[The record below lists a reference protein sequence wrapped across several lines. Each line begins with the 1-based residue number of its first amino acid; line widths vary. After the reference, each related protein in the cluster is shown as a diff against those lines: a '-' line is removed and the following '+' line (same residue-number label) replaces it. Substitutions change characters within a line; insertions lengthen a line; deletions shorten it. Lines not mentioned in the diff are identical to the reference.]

1 LTRFSRALSCGFLE
15 SELFASKTETNK
27 LLYGVLFFCF
37 SPHYIYKGVQI
48 GKFMRYI
55 FHAVLPNEREVFLME
70 DSTVQAANSSFAI
83 PRGGSEGLEEA
94 QVHLKDDTD
103 LVPSESKSA
112 VTVSSLVKGVRHNGS
127 EEVKSFD
134 EIGALYGFEYANR
147 LVVEH
152 EKDLRTML
160 VSWGVDKD
168 IFPAA
173 GSLGIEEM
181 LINGDINPK
190 LELRDI
196 DSVLGAG
203 LFALKDIAA
212 GEFIGEYVGLMRQ
225 AVTKPS
231 GYALNFPSG
240 GEAREV
246 DGKHIANLM
255 RFCNHSRNMNCDFKG
270 VWLDTCAHVCIFAS
284 ERVKKGEELRVNYS
298 PSYWVGREDE
308 EIVT

>member
-1 LTRFSRALSCGFLE
+1 
-15 SELFASKTETNK
+15 
-27 LLYGVLFFCF
+27 
-37 SPHYIYKGVQI
+37 
-48 GKFMRYI
+48 MRYI
-55 FHAVLPNEREVFLME
+55 FRAVLPNEREVFLME

-83 PRGGSEGLEEA
+83 PHGGSVT
-94 QVHLKDDTD
+94 QVHLKEDKD
-103 LVPSESKSA
+103 LVSSESKPT
-112 VTVSSLVKGVRHNGS
+112 VTVSSSVKGVRHNGS
-127 EEVKSFD
+127 EKVKSFD

-168 IFPAA
+168 VFPTA
-173 GSLGIEEM
+173 GSLGREEV

-203 LFALKDIAA
+203 LFALKDISV

-225 AVTKPS
+225 TVLEPS
-231 GYALNFPSG
+231 RYALNFPSG
-240 GEAREV
+240 GEAREI
-246 DGKHIANLM
+246 DGKQIANLM
-255 RFCNHSRNMNCDFKG
+255 RFCNHSRNANCNFNG